1 MKKLR
6 LVLGVFLI
14 IACAHLKPNV
24 LEKFESSITSEK
36 AALIYERGNDYFKLK
51 EYQKA
56 INEFIEIINNYKNSD
71 AYEPALY
78 LTAFSYF
85 KLNEF
90 KKAAFLGEKFI
101 QEFPTSTYFLNATSL
116 AGESY
121 FRLTQDYKAAYY
133 LTRFYTESDDSTK
146 REKAFARIIKIL
158 PELTIKQLEKLHRI
172 FMAESIDEHILYNL
186 ALIETREGKKEE
198 AERDFNLLTRRFPN
212 TTYSYEIQEYRRFI
226 NLGETTGR
234 VGILLSLTGEY
245 SNVGQDL
252 LKVVKV
258 FEKNENL
265 PFSMHYLD
273 TKSDPIEATVAA
285 AKLIED
291 IHVDFL
297 IAPIRIIE
305 AFGVCGLAHGKG
317 IPIILPMTSEA
328 RFETIPLVYTTGQ
341 SSEEQARSIAQ
352 YSMYKLN
359 IAKYAILYPDLPKY
373 KRIADVFAAE
383 VIKNHRD
390 IVAMVSFQ
398 VDSITLKWELK
409 GIKEKEPEA
418 IFLPMDENM
427 IVNTTPQIAYYG
439 LERVRILGIDA
450 FKNEKVPRLGE
461 KYVENAIFA
470 APAVIDSIALIEFK
484 NTGLKENDFAAK
496 LFYSLWRLRELK
508 EYNRSIL
515 PNLITDILK
524 GKEISDIYQIRN
536 GEFVKLG
543 EISN

>member
-1 MKKLR
+1 MKRR
-6 LVLGVFLI
+6 LILGALLI
-14 IACAHLKPNV
+14 IACAHLKPAV
-24 LEKFESSITSEK
+24 LEKFESNIASDK
-36 AALIYERGNDYFKLK
+36 AAAIYERGNDYFKLK
-51 EYQKA
+51 EYHKA
-56 INEFIEIINNYKNSD
+56 INEFVEIINNYKNTD

-90 KKAAFLGEKFI
+90 KNAAYLGEKFI
-101 QEFPTSTYFLNATSL
+101 KEFPSSIYFLNAASL
-116 AGESY
+116 AGESF

-133 LTRFYTESDDSTK
+133 LTKFYTESDDSTK
-146 REKAFARIIKIL
+146 REKAFKRIIKIL
-158 PELTIKQLEKLHRI
+158 SELTIKQLEKLHRI
-172 FMAESIDEHILYNL
+172 FMADPIDEHILYNL
-186 ALIETREGKKEE
+186 ALIETREGRKEE

-212 TTYSYEIQEYRRFI
+212 TTYSYEVQEYRRFI

-234 VGILLSLTGEY
+234 AGILLPITGEY

-252 LKVVKV
+252 LEVVKV
-258 FEKNENL
+258 FEKNKEL
-265 PFSMHYLD
+265 PFSTHYLD

-285 AKLIED
+285 GKLIED

-305 AFGVCGLAHGKG
+305 AFGVCGLAYGKG
-317 IPIILPMTSEA
+317 IPVILPMTSEA
-328 RFETIPLVYTTGQ
+328 RFQTIPLVYTIGQ
-341 SSEEQARSIAQ
+341 SPEEQARSIAQ

-359 IAKYAILYPDLPKY
+359 IMKYAILYPDLPKY
-373 KRIADVFAAE
+373 KRIAEVFAAE

-398 VDSITLKWELK
+398 VDSITLKWELR

-427 IVNTTPQIAYYG
+427 IINTTPQIAYYG
-439 LERVRILGIDA
+439 LEDVRILGIDA
-450 FKNEKVPRLGE
+450 FKDEKVPRLGE
-461 KYVENAIFA
+461 KYVENAVFA
-470 APAVIDSIALIEFK
+470 APAVIDSIALTEFK
-484 NTGLKENDFAAK
+484 KTGLKENDFAAK
-496 LFYSLWRLRELK
+496 FFYSLWRLKELK

-515 PNLITDILK
+515 PNLIIDILK
-524 GKEISDIYQIRN
+524 GREISDIYQIRN